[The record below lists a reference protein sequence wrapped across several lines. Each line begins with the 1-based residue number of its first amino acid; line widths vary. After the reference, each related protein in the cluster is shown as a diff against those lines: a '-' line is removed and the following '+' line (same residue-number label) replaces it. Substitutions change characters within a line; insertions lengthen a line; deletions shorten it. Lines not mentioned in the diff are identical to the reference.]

1 VGVAG
6 SCRTLHEVWTKPR
19 AAVAQRFLPDDC
31 QRATI
36 FLLATQF
43 TLQIHHMSCSAGAA
57 ELQHGSIW
65 QANAQ
70 KIVMV

>member
-1 VGVAG
+1 V
-6 SCRTLHEVWTKPR
+6 
-19 AAVAQRFLPDDC
+19 VAQRFLPDDC

-70 KIVMV
+70 KIVML